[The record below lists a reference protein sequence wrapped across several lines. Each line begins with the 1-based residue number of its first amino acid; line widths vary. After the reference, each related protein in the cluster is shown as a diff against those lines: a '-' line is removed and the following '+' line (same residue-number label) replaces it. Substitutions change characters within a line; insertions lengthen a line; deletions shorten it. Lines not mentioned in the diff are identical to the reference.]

1 MTRFSMNLK
10 NMKHPK
16 KRSSTKHAAQ
26 RIEEINIKNIIFN
39 RKISEQKFD
48 VVMEQIVYM
57 QFKMNN
63 EHNVMNY
70 LSRPRI
76 YYRKIPF
83 PPKPD
88 RRTFGRTSAIILLK
102 KHV

>member
-48 VVMEQIVYM
+48 VVMEKIVYI

-63 EHNVMNY
+63 EHYVMYY

-76 YYRKIPF
+76 YYRK
-83 PPKPD
+83 KLD
-88 RRTFGRTSAIILLK
+88 RRRTFGRTSAIIPLK